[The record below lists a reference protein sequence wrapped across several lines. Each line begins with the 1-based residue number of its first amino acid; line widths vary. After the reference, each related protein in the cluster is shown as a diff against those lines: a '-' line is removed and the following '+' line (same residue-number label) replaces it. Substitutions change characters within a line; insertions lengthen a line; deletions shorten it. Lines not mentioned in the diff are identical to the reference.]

1 MFIIHIKF
9 HNVYKVFGTLTL
21 EAKETHP
28 NSTRLRIYQSLS
40 GVCEL
45 ALLATMHLT
54 LPIRYLLKLYILT
67 SIDFDCFGSI
77 SFVSFHAPAYLI
89 SFEGG

>member
-1 MFIIHIKF
+1 MRDFFKSRLFHFDQEGFVLWIMFIKHIIF
-9 HNVYKVFGTLTL
+9 HTIYKVFGTLTL

-54 LPIRYLLKLYILT
+54 LPIQYL
-67 SIDFDCFGSI
+67 
-77 SFVSFHAPAYLI
+77 
-89 SFEGG
+89 

>member
-1 MFIIHIKF
+1 MWDFSKYRLFHFDQEVFVLWIMFIIHIKF

-40 GVCEL
+40 GVCKL

-54 LPIRYLLKLYILT
+54 LPIQYL
-67 SIDFDCFGSI
+67 
-77 SFVSFHAPAYLI
+77 
-89 SFEGG
+89 